1 MAYENNHYVPQ
12 LILRKYGTKINRY
25 NLKTKEY
32 LPSKSIKRS
41 FSANKL
47 YPVDL
52 EKKLNTVE
60 ASFANLLN
68 KKILKA
74 DKKLIL
80 SRDEI
85 ALIKKFLVLQT
96 FRVPDAF
103 NKPNDYND
111 NPSYNEKLYGFK
123 EKTIPNETYKD
134 YIIRSMNV
142 IIDCKDIS
150 ELLEHPDKTYEAVK
164 WCLLY
169 NNCYITIWDS
179 KESGED
185 FFITDRG
192 MTCEHE
198 KTRFHFEKFGIK
210 EELIKTGYLLSKIFD
225 TSLSEQEKSIYA
237 NIYYFSRFV
246 YANYYMFSISETR
259 MIGLIN
265 PWFRL
270 HFDQEKTKILNGIPD
285 VFPCMLSREAMKSN
299 SNKYINAING
309 EACISLEQINS
320 KDEYI
325 YEIKNLTQNDVFI
338 INCLMLDR
346 TNEMLGFVNTNKI
359 IRSLNIYSK
368 LNTHLND
375 FSDLKSK
382 LENLGYDFPDSEKYI
397 KIAFDFTKIHFTKEE
412 QKYIC
417 FMFDFIKK
425 CKSMIK

>member
-1 MAYENNHYVPQ
+1 MKYENNHYVPQ

-32 LPSKSIKRS
+32 FINKNIEKS
-41 FSANKL
+41 FSVKNL
-47 YPVDL
+47 YPKDL
-52 EKKLNTVE
+52 EKKLSKVE
-60 ASFANLLN
+60 CEFARLLN
-68 KKILKA
+68 NKILSA
-74 DKKLIL
+74 EKKVIL
-80 SRDEI
+80 FRDEI

-103 NKPNDYND
+103 NKCENSNTNSDF
-111 NPSYNEKLYGFK
+111 NEKLYGFK
-123 EKTIPNETYKD
+123 EKIITNETYKD
-134 YIIRSMNV
+134 YIIRTMNV
-142 IIDCKDIS
+142 IIDCKDIY
-150 ELLEHPDKTYEAVK
+150 EVLNHPNKTYEAVK

-169 NNCYITIWDS
+169 KNCYITIWDS

-198 KTRFHFEKFGIK
+198 KTRFCFEKFGIK

-237 NIYYFSRFV
+237 NIYNLSRFV

-368 LNTHLND
+368 LNIHLND

-397 KIAFDFTKIHFTKEE
+397 KIAFDFTKIDFTKEE
-412 QKYIC
+412 QKYIN
-417 FMFDFIKK
+417 FMFNFTKK
-425 CKSMIK
+425 